1 MKTISV
7 RDLQKKIRR
16 CVEEAQRDRVIIT
29 RRGRPAVLMIG
40 VEGSDWED
48 IVYQTSPAFWKMI
61 QERREEK
68 PVSLQEMRK
77 RLGLPAKKR
86 KS

>member
-16 CVEEAQRDRVIIT
+16 CVETAQKERVVIT

-61 QERREEK
+61 QARREEK

-77 RLGLPAKKR
+77 RLGLSTKAKP
-86 KS
+86 